1 MKKRVIVT
9 AECSEKTKEMLR
21 RCFGETCDLTF
32 DRTPETLGDAEI
44 CIGEPRMELVERAE
58 CLRWVQMT
66 WAGTDIYTRRA
77 GFPENVM
84 LTNASGAFGRTISE
98 YVLAGILTM
107 YRNFPAYR
115 EQQKQ
120 AVWRT
125 VGAERTLYGRTVL
138 ILGTGDLGSNV
149 AKRLRGFGT
158 VNIGVRRAAGETLP
172 YFDEVR
178 GIAELDELLPQADI
192 VIGCLPNAPDTA
204 GLLTE
209 TRLRRMKQDALLVN
223 VGRGTLL
230 STAELAAVLAD
241 GHLSGAVLD
250 VCDTEPLPPSSPLWG
265 MENVLLTPHVSGR
278 GFGHDKGTEQLIW
291 EIVTANLTRYLE
303 GKNLRHIVD
312 INRGY

>member
-1 MKKRVIVT
+1 
-9 AECSEKTKEMLR
+9 
-21 RCFGETCDLTF
+21 
-32 DRTPETLGDAEI
+32 
-44 CIGEPRMELVERAE
+44 
-58 CLRWVQMT
+58 
-66 WAGTDIYTRRA
+66 
-77 GFPENVM
+77 
-84 LTNASGAFGRTISE
+84 
-98 YVLAGILTM
+98 M

-178 GIAELDELLPQADI
+178 GIAELDERGLIRVGPRSAGASPGPACYGLGGAEATLTDAI
-192 VIGCLPNAPDTA
+192 VIGCLPNTPGTA

-230 STAELAAVLAD
+230 STAELADVLAD

-278 GFGHDKGTEQLIW
+278 GFGHDRGTERLIW
-291 EIVTANLTRYLE
+291 EIVMDNLARYLE
-303 GKNLRHIVD
+303 GKTLRHIVD
-312 INRGY
+312 MNRGY

>member
-1 MKKRVIVT
+1 MKTKVIVCT
-9 AECSEKTKEMLR
+9 EYSEQARAELLTR
-21 RCFGETCDLTF
+21 FGDRFDITF
-32 DRTPETLGDAEI
+32 AEHASTLGDAEI
-44 CIGEPRMELVERAE
+44 CIGEPPLALVQQAE
-58 CLRWVQMT
+58 KLRWVQMT
-66 WAGTDIYTRRA
+66 WAGTDIYTRRT
-77 GFPENVM
+77 GFPERVT

-98 YVLAGILTM
+98 YVLGGILTM

-125 VGAERTLYGRTVL
+125 VGAERTLYGRTVI

-172 YFDEVR
+172 DFDEVR

-192 VIGCLPNAPDTA
+192 VIGCLPNTPGTA

-278 GFGHDKGTEQLIW
+278 GFGHDLGTERLIW
-291 EIVTANLTRYLE
+291 EIVMDNLARYLE

>member
-1 MKKRVIVT
+1 MKTKVIVCT
-9 AECSEKTKEMLR
+9 EYSEQARAELLTR
-21 RCFGETCDLTF
+21 FGDRFDITF
-32 DRTPETLGDAEI
+32 DEHASTLGDAEI
-44 CIGEPRMELVERAE
+44 CIGEPPLALVQQAE
-58 CLRWVQMT
+58 KLRWVQMT
-66 WAGTDIYTRRA
+66 WAGTDIYTRRT
-77 GFPENVM
+77 GFPERVT

-98 YVLAGILTM
+98 YVLGGILTM

-125 VGAERTLYGRTVL
+125 VGAERTLYGRTVI

-172 YFDEVR
+172 DFDEVR

-192 VIGCLPNAPDTA
+192 VIGCLPNTPGTA

-278 GFGHDKGTEQLIW
+278 GFGHDLGTERLIW
-291 EIVTANLTRYLE
+291 EIVMDNLARYLE

>member
-1 MKKRVIVT
+1 MKTKVIVCT
-9 AECSEKTKEMLR
+9 EYSEQARAELLTR
-21 RCFGETCDLTF
+21 FGDRFDITF
-32 DRTPETLGDAEI
+32 AEHASTLGDAEI
-44 CIGEPRMELVERAE
+44 CIGEPPLVLVQQAE
-58 CLRWVQMT
+58 KLRWVQMT
-66 WAGTDIYTRRA
+66 WAGTDIYTRRT
-77 GFPENVM
+77 GFPERVT

-98 YVLAGILTM
+98 YVLGGILTM

-192 VIGCLPNAPDTA
+192 VIGCLPNTPGTA

-278 GFGHDKGTEQLIW
+278 GFGHDLGTERLIW
-291 EIVTANLTRYLE
+291 EIVMDNLARYLE

>member
-1 MKKRVIVT
+1 MKTKVIVCT
-9 AECSEKTKEMLR
+9 EYSEQARAELLTH
-21 RCFGETCDLTF
+21 FGDRFDITF
-32 DRTPETLGDAEI
+32 AEHASTLGDAEI
-44 CIGEPRMELVERAE
+44 CIGEPPLALVQQAE
-58 CLRWVQMT
+58 KLRWVQMT
-66 WAGTDIYTRRA
+66 WAGTDIYTRRT
-77 GFPENVM
+77 GFPERVT

-98 YVLAGILTM
+98 YVLGGILTM

-192 VIGCLPNAPDTA
+192 VIGCLPNTPGTA

-278 GFGHDKGTEQLIW
+278 GFGHDKGTECLIW

-303 GKNLRHIVD
+303 GKPLHNIVD

>member
-1 MKKRVIVT
+1 MKTKVIVCT
-9 AECSEKTKEMLR
+9 EYSEQARAELLTR
-21 RCFGETCDLTF
+21 FGDRFDITF
-32 DRTPETLGDAEI
+32 AEHVSTLGDAEI
-44 CIGEPRMELVERAE
+44 CIGEPPLALVQQAE
-58 CLRWVQMT
+58 KLRWVQMT
-66 WAGTDIYTRRA
+66 WAGTDIYTRRT
-77 GFPENVM
+77 GFPERVA

-98 YVLAGILTM
+98 YVLGGILTM

-192 VIGCLPNAPDTA
+192 VIGCLPNTPGTA

-278 GFGHDKGTEQLIW
+278 GFGHGRGIHSAERSHGGL
-291 EIVTANLTRYLE
+291 LRL
-303 GKNLRHIVD
+303 NLR
-312 INRGY
+312 

>member
-1 MKKRVIVT
+1 MKTKVIVCT
-9 AECSEKTKEMLR
+9 EYSEQARAELLTR
-21 RCFGETCDLTF
+21 FGDRFDITF
-32 DRTPETLGDAEI
+32 DEHAASLGDAEI
-44 CIGEPRMELVERAE
+44 CIGEPPLALVQQAE
-58 CLRWVQMT
+58 KLRWVQMT
-66 WAGTDIYTRRA
+66 WAGTDIYTRRT
-77 GFPENVM
+77 GFPERVT

-98 YVLAGILTM
+98 YVLGGILTM

-178 GIAELDELLPQADI
+178 GIAELDKLLPQADI
-192 VIGCLPNAPDTA
+192 VIGCLPNTPGTA

-278 GFGHDKGTEQLIW
+278 GFGHDRGTEHLIW
-291 EIVTANLTRYLE
+291 EIVMDNLARYLE